1 MLLQFQNDLRD
12 VHIFAREQLQKSLHR
27 RKQQYDKRK
36 FHVTYHPGDLVYIIN
51 ESSTKGLSRKLQPVF
66 KGPFIVTHQ
75 VSDVLY
81 QLQGRRLT
89 DVKVMHHDR
98 MKICKDRDVPLW
110 IRRKRAVILGD
121 TPSPTVDLDETL
133 HLPSLFDKEEG
144 DPESDFPQDVSED
157 QDPPEQEFNFLPGI
171 LRDLRKE
178 HGDRR
183 MTRRVRPPERFRH

>member
-1 MLLQFQNDLRD
+1 M
-12 VHIFAREQLQKSLHR
+12 
-27 RKQQYDKRK
+27 
-36 FHVTYHPGDLVYIIN
+36 TYHPGDLVYIIN

-75 VSDVLY
+75 ISDVLY
-81 QLQGRRLT
+81 QLQGRRST

-98 MKICKDRDVPLW
+98 MKICKDRDLPLW

-121 TPSPTVDLDETL
+121 TPSSTVDLDETL
-133 HLPSLFDKEEG
+133 YLPALFDKGEG
-144 DPESDFPQDVSED
+144 DPENDFSSLQDPQDLSED
-157 QDPPEQEFNFLPGI
+157 QDPSEEQEFSYLPGI

-183 MTRRVRPPERFRH
+183 MTHRVRPPERFKYQ